1 MEIRKCRNSLTHS
14 TIKARIV
21 DKPLA
26 WVITGDLILD
36 KMNFYKSSISEFRL
50 YTYDDIKDARDQ
62 ARELLSRD
70 ILNIIPKSRG
80 SKIWEPLCFRV
91 FYDIS

>member
-36 KMNFYKSSISEFRL
+36 TMNFYKSSIEDIPL
-50 YTYDDIKDARDQ
+50 YTYDDARDARDK
-62 ARELLSRD
+62 ARYLLSQEV
-70 ILNIIPKSRG
+70 
-80 SKIWEPLCFRV
+80 EP
-91 FYDIS
+91 

>member
-14 TIKARIV
+14 TIKARIF

-36 KMNFYKSSISEFRL
+36 NMNFYRSSIEDIRV
-50 YTYDDIKDARDQ
+50 YTYDDATYARDQ
-62 ARELLSRD
+62 AR
-70 ILNIIPKSRG
+70 
-80 SKIWEPLCFRV
+80 
-91 FYDIS
+91 